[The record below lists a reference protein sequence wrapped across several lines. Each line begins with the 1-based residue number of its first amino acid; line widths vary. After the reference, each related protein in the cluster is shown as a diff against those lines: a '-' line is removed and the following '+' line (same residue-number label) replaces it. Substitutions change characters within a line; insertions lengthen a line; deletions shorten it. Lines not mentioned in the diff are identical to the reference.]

1 MIVATTTLAMGVNTP
16 ASSVVIARLTHPG
29 DTPYSV
35 AEYKN
40 LVGRAGRLGFTERG
54 TSSVSAITPREAQ
67 DFSNRYVIA
76 APEDLKSRFL
86 NSDTDPRTLIVR
98 VLVAG
103 GRAAGGD
110 RAGMTADE
118 IAAFLE
124 ASFGA
129 FQQELRLGRWAWSH
143 EDLLASV
150 SDLERHGLIEA
161 REDGRYELTPLGR
174 LAGESGT
181 EVLSIIRLVECLRPL
196 RPEQITD
203 PALIAAV
210 QVTRELDQVYIYLN
224 KKTPKEGQSW
234 LAALTNQG
242 VPNQVLSCL
251 GRDVNGGHDQ
261 AARAKRAV
269 AALAYVSGQEIS
281 EIERLLARHGGA
293 FDGAAGPVRGV
304 ASRTCDLLGAAARVA
319 ELECIRIFNSV
330 SVSSD

>member
-1 MIVATTTLAMGVNTP
+1 
-16 ASSVVIARLTHPG
+16 
-29 DTPYSV
+29 
-35 AEYKN
+35 
-40 LVGRAGRLGFTERG
+40 
-54 TSSVSAITPREAQ
+54 
-67 DFSNRYVIA
+67 
-76 APEDLKSRFL
+76 
-86 NSDTDPRTLIVR
+86 
-98 VLVAG
+98 
-103 GRAAGGD
+103 
-110 RAGMTADE
+110 MTADE

-319 ELECIRIFNSV
+319 ELV
-330 SVSSD
+330 HSDLQLGERVERLSLRLTLGIPGAVVDLARHSGAELTRGDYRRLVAAELCGYEKIAAASDDDLLACLDADHGRLAVVRSAAAAAAVHHTQQQLPPPKLAPYAA